1 MEKFRVAFT
10 GGGSGGHIYPLL
22 AVAESL
28 QAKCDALHAPVEF
41 AYFGPNDPYAALLA
55 QRGIPIYPIASGKMR
70 RYFSIDNFLDAP
82 KFVIGFFQ
90 ALWKLY
96 FMMPDVVFSKGGTGA
111 LPVVLAAW
119 FYRIPIAIHDSDAQP
134 GLTNVTSGRFAT
146 RVFLSFDR
154 AAAFFA
160 ADKVMIT
167 GAPLR
172 TELLG
177 ERISKEA
184 AKEIM
189 GFDKTQPLVL
199 IVGGSQGAKRINEF
213 VLANITQFIS
223 MTSVLH
229 QTGPDNF
236 AEVQQLAKV
245 ALANAPITFRY
256 VAVGY
261 FGGTPEGGNDMA
273 TALTA
278 ADLVVARSGSSVCEF
293 ASFGLPAILIP
304 LTESAN
310 DHQRVDAYEFAKSGA
325 AIVIEEANL
334 LPGIFFTQ
342 LKQILGDAD
351 LRAKMS
357 AASFGILYP
366 RRRGQD
372 RGRADADQCEVGE
385 GLAKNQILLDSSV
398 KGSKGKFSK
407 EIWAILT

>member
-1 MEKFRVAFT
+1 MAEKVIFRIALT

-22 AVAESL
+22 AVAEAL
-28 QAKCDALHAPVEF
+28 QAKLDALKVQVEF
-41 AYFGPNDPYAALLA
+41 AYFGPKDPYSALLS
-55 QRGIPIYPIASGKMR
+55 QRGIPVYPIASGKLR
-70 RYFSIDNFLDAP
+70 RYFSLDNFLDAP

-90 ALWKLY
+90 ALFKLY
-96 FMMPDVVFSKGGTGA
+96 VMMPDVVFSKGGTGA

-119 FYRIPIAIHDSDAQP
+119 FYRIPVAIHDSDAQP

-146 RVFLSFDR
+146 RVFLSFQR
-154 AAAFFA
+154 AAAYFNGN
-160 ADKVMIT
+160 KVMIT

-177 ERISKEA
+177 ERVAKDA

-199 IVGGSQGAKRINEF
+199 VLGGSQGAQRINEF
-213 VLANITQFIS
+213 VLANVTQFVS

-229 QTGPDNF
+229 QTGAGNF
-236 AEVQQLAKV
+236 AEVQKLAAV
-245 ALANAPITFRY
+245 ALANAPVTYRY

-261 FGGTPEGGNDMA
+261 FGGAPGSGNDMSTVLA
-273 TALTA
+273 A
-278 ADLVVARSGSSVCEF
+278 ADLVVTRSGSSVCEL
-293 ASFGLPAILIP
+293 AAFGLPAILIP

-334 LPGIFFTQ
+334 LPGIFFSQ
-342 LKQILGDAD
+342 LKQILTDND

-357 AASFGILYP
+357 AASSAFFIPGA
-366 RRRGQD
+366 
-372 RGRADADQCEVGE
+372 ADKIADE
-385 GLAKNQILLDSSV
+385 LM
-398 KGSKGKFSK
+398 
-407 EIWAILT
+407 AISAR

>member
-1 MEKFRVAFT
+1 MAEKVIFRIALT

-22 AVAESL
+22 AVAEAL
-28 QAKCDALHAPVEF
+28 QAKLDAAKVPAVF
-41 AYFGPNDPYAALLA
+41 AYLGPKDPYSALLS
-55 QRGIPIYPIASGKMR
+55 QRGIPVYPIASGKLR
-70 RYFSIDNFLDAP
+70 RYFSLDNFLDAP

-90 ALWKLY
+90 ALFKLY
-96 FMMPDVVFSKGGTGA
+96 VMMPDVVFSKGGTGA

-119 FYRIPIAIHDSDAQP
+119 FYRIPVAIHDSDAQP

-146 RVFLSFDR
+146 RVFLSFQR
-154 AAAFFA
+154 AAAYFA
-160 ADKVMIT
+160 ANKVMIT

-177 ERISKEA
+177 ERVAKDA

-199 IVGGSQGAKRINEF
+199 VLGGSQGAQRINEF
-213 VLANITQFIS
+213 VLANITQFVS

-229 QTGPDNF
+229 QTGAGNF
-236 AEVQQLAKV
+236 AEVQKLAAV
-245 ALANAPITFRY
+245 ALANAPVTYRY

-261 FGGTPEGGNDMA
+261 FGGAPGSGSDMS

-278 ADLVVARSGSSVCEF
+278 ADVVVARSGSSVCEF
-293 ASFGLPAILIP
+293 AAFGLPAILIP
-304 LTESAN
+304 LSTSAN

-342 LKQILGDAD
+342 LKNILTDAD

-357 AASFGILYP
+357 AASSAFFIPGA
-366 RRRGQD
+366 
-372 RGRADADQCEVGE
+372 ADKIAD
-385 GLAKNQILLDSSV
+385 GLMQIS
-398 KGSKGKFSK
+398 
-407 EIWAILT
+407 AR